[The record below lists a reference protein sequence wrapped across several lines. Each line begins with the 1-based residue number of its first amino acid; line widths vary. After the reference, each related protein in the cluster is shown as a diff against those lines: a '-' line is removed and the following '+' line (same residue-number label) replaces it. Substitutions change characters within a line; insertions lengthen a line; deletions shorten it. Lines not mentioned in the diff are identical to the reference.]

1 MARIAHRF
9 LAAAALCSA
18 LAVPAF
24 AQTVDVKGDTAGA
37 TALTERGVTK
47 DGKNSTA
54 GVATA
59 APGIGR
65 IGSSAA
71 PQDRDAHI
79 VPKPTPKGGAGN
91 MARLNGD
98 ESANT
103 PGADLKNL
111 TGPEAQAIRSA
122 DADAHRAVYD
132 PNNQLGTSLEGRT
145 QPLPGANADTNAGTN
160 ADTNAGENTDT
171 NGTAKAAA
179 Q

>member
-9 LAAAALCSA
+9 LAAAALCGA

-47 DGKNSTA
+47 DGKNPT
-54 GVATA
+54 ATA
-59 APGIGR
+59 VTGQAN
-65 IGSSAA
+65 SAA
-71 PQDRDAHI
+71 PEKRDTLI
-79 VPKPTPKGGAGN
+79 IPKATPNGGAGN
-91 MARLNGD
+91 MPRLNGD

-111 TGPEAQAIRSA
+111 TGPEAQTIRSA

-145 QPLPGANADTNAGTN
+145 QPVPGVNADTNTTT
-160 ADTNAGENTDT
+160 DTNTDT
-171 NGTAKAAA
+171 NGAADGPAAA